1 MLRLAYGIA
10 DQVVAVSHGQAQ
22 WLQQAKLLTEAK
34 LVVIPN
40 ACDAGRFEAVPALTQ
55 RAGPL
60 RLGAYGRFV
69 PQKGFDLLIEAMR
82 LVPPLVATL
91 RLAGA
96 GQDEASLLLAARDLA
111 HVSVEG
117 PFAQPQGFLEDIEAI
132 IVPSRWEAY
141 GLVAAEARAAG
152 RPVLSGA
159 VDGLIEQIIPECG
172 SLGALDAPQSIAAA
186 IIAFAAQDICAMGEA
201 ARRSTSGAFD
211 ATIAGWAGLLQ
222 SPQKTMKFAR

>member
-1 MLRLAYGIA
+1 
-10 DQVVAVSHGQAQ
+10 
-22 WLQQAKLLTEAK
+22 
-34 LVVIPN
+34 
-40 ACDAGRFEAVPALTQ
+40 
-55 RAGPL
+55 
-60 RLGAYGRFV
+60 LGAYGRFV

-82 LVPPLVATL
+82 LVPPLIATL